1 MRKVKVIQ
9 QGLGEIGKG
18 ILKAFIERGY
28 DIAGAVDIRE
38 DLAGK
43 KLRDIGIEGD
53 FGDLKIESDWREI
66 LKKEKVDIFSNS
78 TLSSFLDL
86 LPELEEIIKSG
97 KVRAIVSTCEELSFP
112 YLRFYNHACA
122 LDELLKYQNVS
133 LLATGVNPGFVMD
146 TLPLVAT
153 APCLSVE
160 RIEVERFMNAKKRRE
175 AFQRKIG
182 AGTTIEE
189 FQKLVKEG
197 KIRHVGLSESTAMIA
212 EGLGYDLNDKDLK
225 IEESVPEPIIAKTDV
240 KTKFVEVKRDNPSGV
255 HQYAYCSYK
264 GRKIVSLDFSA
275 AVDIEESYDSIKVFE
290 KDKAEPTIYLKA
302 IGGVFGDIATISMV
316 VNCAP
321 FLLET
326 SPGLKTMLDVPP
338 RYRAIK
344 NLI

>member
-1 MRKVKVIQ
+1 MYKVKILQ

-28 DIAGAVDIRE
+28 DIVGAVDIRE
-38 DLAGK
+38 DLVGK
-43 KLRDIGIEGD
+43 KLKDIGIEGD
-53 FGDLKIESDWREI
+53 FGDLKIESDWREV
-66 LKKEKVDIFSNS
+66 LKRDKVDIFSNS

-86 LPELEEIIKSG
+86 LSELEEIIKSG
-97 KVRAIVSTCEELSFP
+97 KVKAIISTCEELSFP
-112 YLRFYNHACA
+112 YLKFYNRACA
-122 LDELLKYQNVS
+122 LDEMLKHQGIS

-153 APCLSVE
+153 APCLNLE
-160 RIEVERFMNAKKRRE
+160 RIEVERLINASKRRE

-212 EGLGYDLNDKDLK
+212 VGLGYDLKDKDLR
-225 IEESVPEPIIAKTDV
+225 IEESVPEPIIAKSDV
-240 KTKFVEVKRDNPSGV
+240 KTEFVEVKKGNPSGV
-255 HQYAYCSYK
+255 YQYAYCFYK
-264 GRKIVSLDFSA
+264 GRKIVSLDFKAS
-275 AVDIEESYDSIKVFE
+275 VETEESYDSIKVFE
-290 KDKAEPTIYLKA
+290 KGKTDPAIYLKV
-302 IGGVFGDIATISMV
+302 IGGIFGDRATISMV

-344 NLI
+344 

>member
-1 MRKVKVIQ
+1 MRKIKVIQ

-18 ILKAFIERGY
+18 ILRSFIERGY
-28 DIAGAVDIRE
+28 EIVGAVDIRE

-43 KLRDIGIEGD
+43 KLKDIGIKGNFE
-53 FGDLKIESDWREI
+53 DLRIEKDWREV
-66 LKKEKVDIFSNS
+66 LKRERVDIFSNS

-97 KVRAIVSTCEELSFP
+97 NVRGIISTCEELSFP
-112 YLRFYNHACA
+112 YLRFYNQACA
-122 LDELLKYQNVS
+122 LDEMLKHQVIS

-153 APCLSVE
+153 APCLNVE
-160 RIEVERFMNAKKRRE
+160 RVEVERLINASKRRE

-212 EGLGYDLNDKDLK
+212 VGLGYDIRDKDIE
-225 IEESVPEPIIAKTDV
+225 IEESIPEPIIAKKDL
-240 KTKFVEVKRDNPSGV
+240 KTEFVEVKKENPSGV
-255 HQYAYCSYK
+255 YQYAYCSYK
-264 GRKIVSLDFSA
+264 GKKIVSLEFRA
-275 AVDIEESYDSIKVFE
+275 AVDIEESYDSTKIFE
-290 KDKAEPTIYLKA
+290 KRKSEPTIHLKA
-302 IGGVFGDIATISMV
+302 IGGVFGDNATVSMV

-321 FLLET
+321 FLLEAT
-326 SPGLKTMLDVPP
+326 PGLKTMLDVPP
-338 RYRAIK
+338 RYRG
-344 NLI
+344 L

>member
-1 MRKVKVIQ
+1 MHKVKVIQ

-28 DIAGAVDIRE
+28 EIVGAVDIRE

-43 KLRDIGIEGD
+43 KLKDIGIKGNFE
-53 FGDLKIESDWREI
+53 DLRIEKDWREI

-78 TLSSFLDL
+78 TLSSFLNL

-97 KVRAIVSTCEELSFP
+97 RVRAIVSTCEELSFP
-112 YLRFYNHACA
+112 YLRFYNQACA
-122 LDELLKYQNVS
+122 LDEMLKHQGVS

-160 RIEVERFMNAKKRRE
+160 RIEVERFMNASKRRE
-175 AFQRKIG
+175 AFQKKIG
-182 AGTTIEE
+182 AGTTVEE

-212 EGLGYDLNDKDLK
+212 VGLGYDLKDKDLK
-225 IEESVPEPIIAKTDV
+225 IEESIPEPILAKKDI
-240 KTKFVEVKRDNPSGV
+240 KTQFVEVKKGNPSGV
-255 HQYAYCSYK
+255 YQYSYCSYK
-264 GRKIVSLDFSA
+264 GKKIITLDFRA
-275 AVDIEESYDSIKVFE
+275 AVDIEESYDSTKVFE
-290 KDKAEPTIYLKA
+290 KGKAEPTIYLKA
-302 IGGVFGDIATISMV
+302 IEGVFGDTATTSMV

-326 SPGLKTMLDVPP
+326 TPGLKTMLDVPP
-338 RYRAIK
+338 RYRGIK
-344 NLI
+344 